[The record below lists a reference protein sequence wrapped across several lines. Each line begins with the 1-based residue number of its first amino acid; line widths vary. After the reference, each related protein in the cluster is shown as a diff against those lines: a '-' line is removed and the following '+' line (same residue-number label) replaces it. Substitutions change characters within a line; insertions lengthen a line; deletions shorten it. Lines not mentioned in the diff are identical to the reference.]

1 MRFDTMQVRGEKQMK
16 EGVFTM
22 HKISLAGEWKLRGEF
37 MDVTADR
44 FTEVLRK
51 LDADPVAPTLPG
63 FLTLED
69 LPEEARAQ
77 FEAGP
82 SRAFTVYNDRGPN
95 AFPSKT
101 GWIPM
106 QVPGDVTCA
115 LVDAGIIEE
124 PFLKTNTKKNLWIR
138 DLSWWL
144 IKEFEV
150 TAETLE
156 EDIVRLNIEMLDFN
170 ADILLNGMRVAH
182 HENAFCAFSED
193 VKRFLQV
200 GKNQLVIR
208 LTSGMEL
215 HYPKDSVSYY
225 CASDNAICDQ
235 RVYTRKPQFT
245 YGWDWCQPVPT
256 CGIGRSIEIE
266 AFSGAKVSAARVDT
280 LKLDGGDAEIEFNF
294 EIEKSNMVQSA
305 ETEIEYALEI
315 DGETVYTGRQTK
327 MLVGGI
333 NYVSERVTLQGAKL
347 WWPNGYGA
355 QNLYTFTARCTARG
369 ITNEM
374 PAKRIGIR
382 TIELD
387 TSKLE
392 DGSRNFFFKVNGT
405 RIFCKGGNWVPTDS
419 LYLRTPDSSYKTL
432 VSEGA
437 AANFTM
443 FRMWGGGTYEPD
455 CFYEYCSEYGI
466 LLMHDFMYACGFYPD
481 HLDSFLFEA
490 EREAEYQTKRLAH
503 YPCMA
508 VWTGNNEISESY
520 SDWFPAPVKPDR
532 FYGEKVF
539 NYIQPRAV
547 HRNSPT
553 VPYMPSSPYFGERA
567 NLTEEGDVHAWSY
580 FGRDP
585 KTKFKFVYE
594 LEAFDRIPARFS
606 SEYGFFGAQM
616 ESTVRRY
623 HDGEEMAFDGEIW
636 KHHGEFDRKRSN
648 IDGAINRHITDF
660 STLDIPGYLTY
671 SGIMQ
676 GLLYAELAEAMR
688 QKPYGAGDLIWMYN
702 DCWPETGWTIIDYY
716 LTRKISFYFLK
727 RAFQPRK
734 LIIRKAEGGARVTVI
749 NETPEPITAEITC
762 GYMTFDGK
770 TDSLCTKTVEA
781 APHSW
786 QQFDLAVC
794 NDLQNGFYFASAE
807 GFDTADSLRA
817 YYRDYVFPES
827 HAKIEAV
834 EQDGNDLL
842 VTVSA
847 DVYTPFAYLMT
858 SDDRVHYS
866 DNYFT
871 LYPNE
876 KKTIRVENCTETP
889 ALHIAKTMPSD
900 EAQKANYTDS
910 WF

>member
-1 MRFDTMQVRGEKQMK
+1 
-16 EGVFTM
+16 
-22 HKISLAGEWKLRGEF
+22 
-37 MDVTADR
+37 
-44 FTEVLRK
+44 
-51 LDADPVAPTLPG
+51 
-63 FLTLED
+63 
-69 LPEEARAQ
+69 
-77 FEAGP
+77 
-82 SRAFTVYNDRGPN
+82 N

-280 LKLDGGDAEIEFNF
+280 LKLDGSDAEIEFNF

-547 HRNSPT
+547 HRNSPM

-716 LTRKISFYFLK
+716 LTRKVSFYFLK

-770 TDSLCTKTVEA
+770 TDSLCTKTAEA

>member
-1 MRFDTMQVRGEKQMK
+1 
-16 EGVFTM
+16 M
-22 HKISLAGEWKLRGEF
+22 HKLSLAGEWKLRGEF

-51 LDADPVAPTLPG
+51 LDAEPVRPTLPG
-63 FLTLED
+63 FLRVED
-69 LPEEARAQ
+69 LPPEARAK
-77 FEAGP
+77 FFGEP
-82 SRAFTVYNDRGPN
+82 ETAFTVYADKSPN

-101 GWIPM
+101 GYIPAT
-106 QVPGDVTCA
+106 VPGDVTSA
-115 LVDAGIIEE
+115 LVQNGIIEE
-124 PFLKTNTKKNLWIR
+124 PFLKTNTKKSLWIR
-138 DLSWWL
+138 DLSWWF

-150 TAETLE
+150 SQALLD

-170 ADILLNGMRVAH
+170 ADIILNGMPVAH

-193 VKRFLQV
+193 IKRFLQV
-200 GKNQLVIR
+200 GTNQLVIR

-215 HYPKDSVSYY
+215 HYPKDSVAYY
-225 CASDNAICDQ
+225 CASNNAICDQ

-266 AFSGAKVSAARVDT
+266 GFTGAKVVASRVDT
-280 LKLDGGDAEIEFNF
+280 LKLDGDDAEIEFHF
-294 EIEKSNMVQSA
+294 EIEKTNMVQSA
-305 ETEIEYALEI
+305 ETVLEYALEI
-315 DGETVYTGRQTK
+315 DGKTAYTGRQELL
-327 MLVGGI
+327 LVGGI
-333 NYVSERVTLQGAKL
+333 NYASERVTLKNAKL
-347 WWPNGYGA
+347 WWPNGYGK

-369 ITNEM
+369 VTNE
-374 PAKRIGIR
+374 AKPKKIGIR
-382 TIELD
+382 TLELD
-387 TSKLE
+387 LSKLP
-392 DGSRNFFFKVNGT
+392 DNTRNFFFKVNGT

-419 LYLRTPDSSYKTL
+419 IYLRTPDESYKTL

-520 SDWFPAPVKPDR
+520 TDWFPAPIKPAR

-547 HRNSPT
+547 HRNSPLI
-553 VPYMPSSPYFGERA
+553 PYMPSSPYFGERA

-636 KHHGEFDRKRSN
+636 KHHGEFERKRNN

-660 STLDIPGYLTY
+660 STLDVHSYLTY

-716 LTRKISFYFLK
+716 LTRKVSFYFLK

-734 LIIRKAEGGARVTVI
+734 LIIRKAEGGAVVTVI
-749 NETPEPITAEITC
+749 NETPEALTAELTC
-762 GYMTFDGK
+762 GYMDFAGK
-770 TDSLCTKTVEA
+770 TGDTVQKTVEV

-786 QQFDLAVC
+786 QQFTVELSGE
-794 NDLQNGFYFASAE
+794 LSHGFFFAKAE

-817 YYRDYVFPES
+817 YYRDYVFPKS
-827 HAKIEAV
+827 DAKIEHV
-834 EQDGNDLL
+834 ESDGDDLL
-842 VTVSA
+842 VTISA
-847 DVYTPFAYLMT
+847 SVYTPFAYLMT

-866 DNYFT
+866 DNYVT
-871 LYPNE
+871 LYPGE

-889 ALHIAKTMPSD
+889 VLHVAETMPSE
-900 EAQKANYTDS
+900 EAQKASYTDS

>member
-1 MRFDTMQVRGEKQMK
+1 
-16 EGVFTM
+16 M

-69 LPEEARAQ
+69 LPEEARAR

-82 SRAFTVYNDRGPN
+82 SRAFTVYSDRGPN

-374 PAKRIGIR
+374 PEKRIGIR

-481 HLDSFLFEA
+481 HLDSFLLEA

-547 HRNSPT
+547 HRNSPM

-900 EAQKANYTDS
+900 EAQKASYTDS

>member
-193 VKRFLQV
+193 VKRFLQA

-369 ITNEM
+369 VTNEM
-374 PAKRIGIR
+374 PQSASASARSSSTPRSSRTARAISSSRSTARASSARAATGCRPTRSTCARRIRAIKRWSARARRR
-382 TIELD
+382 T
-387 TSKLE
+387 
-392 DGSRNFFFKVNGT
+392 SR
-405 RIFCKGGNWVPTDS
+405 
-419 LYLRTPDSSYKTL
+419 
-432 VSEGA
+432 
-437 AANFTM
+437 
-443 FRMWGGGTYEPD
+443 
-455 CFYEYCSEYGI
+455 CS
-466 LLMHDFMYACGFYPD
+466 ACG
-481 HLDSFLFEA
+481 EA
-490 EREAEYQTKRLAH
+490 ART
-503 YPCMA
+503 
-508 VWTGNNEISESY
+508 
-520 SDWFPAPVKPDR
+520 
-532 FYGEKVF
+532 
-539 NYIQPRAV
+539 
-547 HRNSPT
+547 SPT
-553 VPYMPSSPYFGERA
+553 A
-567 NLTEEGDVHAWSY
+567 
-580 FGRDP
+580 
-585 KTKFKFVYE
+585 
-594 LEAFDRIPARFS
+594 
-606 SEYGFFGAQM
+606 
-616 ESTVRRY
+616 ST
-623 HDGEEMAFDGEIW
+623 
-636 KHHGEFDRKRSN
+636 
-648 IDGAINRHITDF
+648 
-660 STLDIPGYLTY
+660 STAP
-671 SGIMQ
+671 
-676 GLLYAELAEAMR
+676 
-688 QKPYGAGDLIWMYN
+688 N
-702 DCWPETGWTIIDYY
+702 
-716 LTRKISFYFLK
+716 
-727 RAFQPRK
+727 
-734 LIIRKAEGGARVTVI
+734 
-749 NETPEPITAEITC
+749 TASC
-762 GYMTFDGK
+762 
-770 TDSLCTKTVEA
+770 
-781 APHSW
+781 
-786 QQFDLAVC
+786 
-794 NDLQNGFYFASAE
+794 
-807 GFDTADSLRA
+807 
-817 YYRDYVFPES
+817 
-827 HAKIEAV
+827 
-834 EQDGNDLL
+834 
-842 VTVSA
+842 
-847 DVYTPFAYLMT
+847 
-858 SDDRVHYS
+858 
-866 DNYFT
+866 
-871 LYPNE
+871 
-876 KKTIRVENCTETP
+876 
-889 ALHIAKTMPSD
+889 
-900 EAQKANYTDS
+900 
-910 WF
+910 

>member
-1 MRFDTMQVRGEKQMK
+1 
-16 EGVFTM
+16 M

-82 SRAFTVYNDRGPN
+82 SRAFTVYKDRGPN

-333 NYVSERVTLQGAKL
+333 NYVSERVTLQDAKL

-369 ITNEM
+369 VTNEM

-481 HLDSFLFEA
+481 HLDSFLLEA

-900 EAQKANYTDS
+900 EAQKASYTDS

>member
-1 MRFDTMQVRGEKQMK
+1 
-16 EGVFTM
+16 M

-82 SRAFTVYNDRGPN
+82 SRAFTVYSDRGPN

-369 ITNEM
+369 VTNEM

-858 SDDRVHYS
+858 SDDRIHYS

-900 EAQKANYTDS
+900 EAQKASYTDS

>member
-1 MRFDTMQVRGEKQMK
+1 MSKL
-16 EGVFTM
+16 
-22 HKISLAGEWKLRGEF
+22 SLAGAWKLRGEF
-37 MDVTADR
+37 MDVTAER
-44 FTEVLRK
+44 YNEVLRK
-51 LDADPVAPTLPG
+51 MDAAPVRATLPA
-63 FLTLED
+63 FLKLED
-69 LPEEARAQ
+69 LSEEEQA
-77 FEAGP
+77 
-82 SRAFTVYNDRGPN
+82 AFLKDPN
-95 AFPSKT
+95 PHFHVMTDKANHAFPSKY
-101 GWIPM
+101 GFIPM
-106 QVPGDVTCA
+106 TVPGDVTTA
-115 LVDAGIIEE
+115 LIENGIVEE
-124 PFLKTNTKKNLWIR
+124 PFLKENTKKNQWIK

-144 IKEFEV
+144 VRDFDV
-150 TAETLE
+150 TEEMLN

-170 ADILLNGMRVAH
+170 ADIIVNGMPAAH

-193 VKRFLQV
+193 IKRFLHV

-215 HYPKDSVSYY
+215 HYPRDAVSFY
-225 CASDNAICDQ
+225 CASENAICDQ

-266 AFSGAKVSAARVDT
+266 AFSGAQVIASRVDT
-280 LKLDGGDAEIEFNF
+280 LKLDGDDAEVEFHF
-294 EIEKSNMVQSA
+294 EIEKSDMVSSA
-305 ETEIEYALEI
+305 ECELTYTLEFE
-315 DGETVYTGRQTK
+315 GKTVYTGKKTL
-327 MLVGGI
+327 MLVGGV
-333 NYVSERVTLQGAKL
+333 NFAEERVTIKNAKL

-355 QNLYTFTARCTARG
+355 QNLYTFKACCVTKG
-369 ITNEM
+369 ILHEM
-374 PAKRIGIR
+374 QPKKIGIR
-382 TIELD
+382 TLELD

-392 DGSRNFFFKVNGT
+392 DGSRNFFFKVNGV

-419 LYLRTPDSSYKTL
+419 LYLRTPKESYETL
-432 VSEGA
+432 VREGA
-437 AANFTM
+437 AAHFTM

-466 LLMHDFMYACGFYPD
+466 LLMHDFMYACAFYPD
-481 HLDSFLFEA
+481 HKNDFLFEA

-508 VWTGNNEISESY
+508 IWTGNNEIAESY
-520 SDWFPAPVKPDR
+520 TDWFPAPIKPER
-532 FYGEKVF
+532 FYGEKIF

-547 HRNSPT
+547 HRNSPL
-553 VPYMPSSPYFGERA
+553 VPYMPSSPYFGDRA
-567 NLTEEGDVHAWSY
+567 NESEQGDVHAWSF
-580 FGRDP
+580 FGRHP

-623 HDGEEMAFDGEIW
+623 LDGTEMRFDNPIW

-648 IDGAINRHITDF
+648 IDGAIDRHLTEF
-660 STLDIPGYLTY
+660 KTLDEHGYLLY

-688 QKPYGAGDLIWMYN
+688 RKPYGAGDLIWMYN

-727 RAFQPRK
+727 RAFATKK
-734 LIIRKAEGGARVTVI
+734 LIIRACEGGAEVTVI
-749 NETPEPITAEITC
+749 NETPEAFTADIHC
-762 GYMTFDGK
+762 GYMTFTGE
-770 TDSLCTKTVEA
+770 TDSLCTKTLKV
-781 APHSW
+781 APHSM
-786 QQFDLAVC
+786 QQFHISVC
-794 NDLQNGFYFASAE
+794 NDLKHGFFFASAE

-827 HAKIEAV
+827 DAKIEKM

-842 VTVSA
+842 VTIRAS
-847 DVYTPFAYLMT
+847 VYTPFAYLMT
-858 SDDRVHYS
+858 SDDRVHYD
-866 DNYFT
+866 DNYVT

-876 KKTIRVENCTETP
+876 PKTLRVENCTETP
-889 ALHIAKTMPSD
+889 VLHVAAPAPS
-900 EAQKANYTDS
+900 EETKKASYTDS

>member
-369 ITNEM
+369 VTNEM
-374 PAKRIGIR
+374 PEKRIGIR

-606 SEYGFFGAQM
+606 SEYGFFGAQI

-817 YYRDYVFPES
+817 YYRDYVFLES

-900 EAQKANYTDS
+900 EAQKASYTDS

>member
-1 MRFDTMQVRGEKQMK
+1 
-16 EGVFTM
+16 M

-82 SRAFTVYNDRGPN
+82 SRAFTVYSDRGPN

-280 LKLDGGDAEIEFNF
+280 LKLDGSDAEIEFNF
-294 EIEKSNMVQSA
+294 EVEKSNMVQSA

-369 ITNEM
+369 VTNEM
-374 PAKRIGIR
+374 PEKRIGIR

-481 HLDSFLFEA
+481 HLDSFLLEA

-508 VWTGNNEISESY
+508 VWTGNNEIPESY

-547 HRNSPT
+547 HRNSPM

-900 EAQKANYTDS
+900 EAQKASYTDS